1 MITFKQYILESH
13 FPVNLQIP
21 WSVVTKITKPFFKKH
36 IDELLSKLDKQSLPL
51 FLEYANEY
59 NTDDDLG
66 PIFRVL
72 YSNKNKFDVDG
83 AINEIANWWYALY
96 ELNYEFY
103 MEDSNIRDPIKL
115 RDYAVSKVDELVMEA
130 FNKFHKSKKFKIYT
144 KQKKVKEI
152 ISKNNQSGWDL

>member
-13 FPVNLQIP
+13 FPINLQI
-21 WSVVTKITKPFFKKH
+21 WDCVTKSTQPFFKKH
-36 IDELLSKLDKQSLPL
+36 IDELLSKLDKQILPL
-51 FLEYANEY
+51 FLEFCKEY
-59 NTDDDLG
+59 NTDDDLSH
-66 PIFRVL
+66 ILRFL
-72 YSNKNKFDVDG
+72 YSDNNKSFDVDG
-83 AINEIANWWYALY
+83 AINEITNWWYALY

-115 RDYAVSKVDELVMEA
+115 RDYAVSKIDELVMEA
-130 FNKFHKSKKFKIYT
+130 FNKFYKSKKFKIYT